1 MAKSKTNK
9 SSGTGKQ
16 REAGSRLVVTGK
28 PTVRREGETVIVS
41 VPNKVYRLNG
51 RQMILV
57 EGSKAEEGQAPKA
70 LNVPLITSIAK
81 AWFWQGQLES
91 GKYKSI
97 DEIAAENNVDRSYAG
112 RILQLTSL
120 APDIVESI
128 LEGGE
133 YSELS
138 LRDFR
143 KGIPV
148 LWEEQRR
155 VFGPKRSSENAEVA
169 CKDAT

>member
-1 MAKSKTNK
+1 MAKSKPSK
-9 SSGTGKQ
+9 SSEAGKK
-16 REAGSRLVVTGK
+16 REAGSRLVVTGN

-41 VPNKVYRLNG
+41 VPIKVYRLNG
-51 RQMILV
+51 RQMILS
-57 EGSKAEEGQAPKA
+57 EASKTEEAKAPKA

-81 AWFWQGQLES
+81 AWLWQDQLES
-91 GKYKSI
+91 GQYKGLE
-97 DEIAAENNVDRSYAG
+97 DIAKANQVDRSYVG

-128 LEGGE
+128 LEGTE

-155 VFGPKRSSENAEVA
+155 VFGPKGNAEER
-169 CKDAT
+169 CS

>member
-1 MAKSKTNK
+1 MAKSKPNK

-16 REAGSRLVVTGK
+16 REAGARLVVTGK

-41 VPNKVYRLNG
+41 VPIKVYRLNG
-51 RQMILV
+51 RQMILA

-81 AWFWQGQLES
+81 AWLWQDQLES

-97 DEIAAENNVDRSYAG
+97 DEIAAANNVDRSYAG

-128 LEGGE
+128 LEGTE

-155 VFGPKRSSENAEVA
+155 VFGPQG
-169 CKDAT
+169 KDNGVHLAP